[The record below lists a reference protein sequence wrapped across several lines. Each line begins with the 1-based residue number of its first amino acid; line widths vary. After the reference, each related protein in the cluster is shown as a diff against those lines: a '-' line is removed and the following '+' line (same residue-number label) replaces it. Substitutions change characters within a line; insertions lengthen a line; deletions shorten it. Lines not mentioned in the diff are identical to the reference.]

1 MSKKKIMKPK
11 EYKELVNKLTNRV
24 LEQEGITWEEGST
37 KYGMTRTKPRFQKL
51 DYGYVKD
58 REYMVNFSLWEHTI
72 KNKNIM
78 EVREMIGL
86 NNYKVKQKCI
96 EFYKSLGLLEKINW
110 NIRLLFG
117 LDMERLDEN
126 MLDYIE
132 NNGGFEELYDWVE
145 KREVK

>member
-78 EVREMIGL
+78 EVREMIFEGFPFL
-86 NNYKVKQKCI
+86 KGSPIPKIYKFDDEEVELSVSFW
-96 EFYKSLGLLEKINW
+96 EFRSRGSLEIHGVVFGFI
-110 NIRLLFG
+110 IRG
-117 LDMERLDEN
+117 ER
-126 MLDYIE
+126 
-132 NNGGFEELYDWVE
+132 EEF
-145 KREVK
+145 